1 MVRTPAART
10 RVVRKPSSTLTKMA
24 LGEGKWI
31 RLDGDD
37 FDQQEVERR
46 EAALAAAAQSAKP
59 PKEKAA

>member
-1 MVRTPAART
+1 
-10 RVVRKPSSTLTKMA
+10 MA